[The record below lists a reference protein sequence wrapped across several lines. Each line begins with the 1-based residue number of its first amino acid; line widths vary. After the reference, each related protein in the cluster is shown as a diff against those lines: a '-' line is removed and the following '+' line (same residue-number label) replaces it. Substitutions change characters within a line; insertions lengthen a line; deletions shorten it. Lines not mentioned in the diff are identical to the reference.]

1 MRPGRKTF
9 LACSLRNSAP
19 NGLVRE
25 QSRPPC
31 SGSMNGEIAMKT
43 ITSALVALLLIAG
56 VAGTAQ
62 AFDAKTFYE
71 QVDRNHN

>member
-1 MRPGRKTF
+1 MSPGRK
-9 LACSLRNSAP
+9 LSSPCSLRNSAP
-19 NGLVRE
+19 NGLVR
-25 QSRPPC
+25 QRSRPPC

-71 QVDRNHN
+71 QADRNHN

>member
-1 MRPGRKTF
+1 
-9 LACSLRNSAP
+9 
-19 NGLVRE
+19 
-25 QSRPPC
+25 
-31 SGSMNGEIAMKT
+31 MNGEIAMKT

-71 QVDRNHN
+71 QLDRNHN